1 MAFRFPRRR
10 AVDQPP
16 PLLGELVDGRPTPT
30 YVLAWVCPPR
40 KFFENLGSGKPG
52 EVDYRNFTDVISHKW
67 GAWPDFECVLAPFV
81 VSPYLDVISTR
92 SFGLAPLAYPGADG
106 NFYLIAMFN
115 KPNADHLKR
124 VLDMAEDPL
133 IQSARVSMGVDQ
145 DPSLETTL
153 QWFRWPLY
161 WLQAEERQR
170 ERARLEQLQP

>member
-1 MAFRFPRRR
+1 MSPSRNEEIFPRPR
-10 AVDQPP
+10 AVNQPP
-16 PLLGELVDGRPTPT
+16 PLLGELVDGRLTST
-30 YVLAWVCPPR
+30 YILAWVCPPR
-40 KFFENLGSGKPG
+40 KFFGNLGSGKPG

-67 GAWPDFECVLAPFV
+67 GAWPDF
-81 VSPYLDVISTR
+81 D
-92 SFGLAPLAYPGADG
+92 FGLAPLAYPGADG

-145 DPSLETTL
+145 DPSVET
-153 QWFRWPLY
+153 QWFLWSLY
-161 WLQAEERQR
+161 WLQAEEPQR